1 MIVDNCQNMK
11 PKVTDFSELDLNK
24 TYTYADYLTWRL
36 QERVE
41 LIKGWIYKMS
51 PAPKRLHQKVETALS
66 SKLFSFFD
74 KKICEVYQ
82 SPFDVR
88 LTRKEND
95 DKEIT
100 TVVQPDICVICDPNK
115 LDDYGCIG
123 APDLIIEVLSPSTIK
138 KDNYEKFNIYQE
150 NEVKEYWLVNPEGR
164 SLQIFYLED
173 GEYVE
178 FDTIEDKDELI
189 TSKLF
194 PNLKFTTTD
203 IFEYEKENL
212 NAKR

>member
-1 MIVDNCQNMK
+1 MK

-24 TYTYADYLTWRL
+24 TYTYADYLTWRF

-41 LIKGWIYKMS
+41 LIRGWIYKMS

-66 SKLFSFFD
+66 SRLFNFF
-74 KKICEVYQ
+74 KKEHCEVYQ

-88 LTRKEND
+88 LIKKGKN
-95 DKEIT
+95 DKEIS
-100 TVVQPDICVICDPNK
+100 TVVQPDICVICDPEK
-115 LDDYGCIG
+115 LDDLGCIG
-123 APDLIIEVLSPSTIK
+123 APDLIVEVLSTSTMK
-138 KDNYEKFNIYQE
+138 KDYNEKFNLYQE

-173 GEYVE
+173 NEYVE
-178 FDTIEDKDELI
+178 FDTVEDKDELI

-194 PNLKFTTTD
+194 PDLKFTTTD
-203 IFEYEKENL
+203 IFEYEVN
-212 NAKR
+212 

>member
-1 MIVDNCQNMK
+1 MK

-24 TYTYADYLTWRL
+24 TYTYADYLTWRF

-51 PAPKRLHQKVETALS
+51 PAPKRLHQKIEGR
-66 SKLFSFFD
+66 LFLRMGNFFEQN
-74 KKICEVYQ
+74 ICDIYQ

-88 LTRKEND
+88 LIKKGKK

-100 TVVQPDICVICDPNK
+100 TVVQPDICVICDPDK
-115 LDDYGCIG
+115 LDERGCIG
-123 APDLIIEVLSPSTIK
+123 APDLIVEVLSPSTIK
-138 KDNYEKFNIYQE
+138 KDNYEKFNLYQE

-178 FDTIEDKDELI
+178 FDTVEDKDELI

-194 PNLKFTTTD
+194 PDLKFTTTD
-203 IFEYEKENL
+203 IFEYEK
-212 NAKR
+212 KT